1 MSFKLKNKMIT
12 LDNYKEVFHECTPD
26 ILDEIRSAIL
36 DDTPIAKFIEPCGV
50 DSYKLGQIRMALR
63 ELVPVEYINT
73 KLTGKTIHNIRL
85 GISKGYDMSSL
96 LRYIVKNNLTVD
108 KEVLEELSEFLYL
121 GVDIDK
127 VDFTVVRND
136 LVHAICQGLLQGYPM
151 WLCIGG
157 SFPLTEKY
165 VGLLKRGMQ
174 LEVDIY
180 PFINTEWSEGQLV
193 TIFSHAKTININAFV
208 SYINNK
214 FDKECINTL
223 VELYQK
229 NIPITSLCYV
239 DDTGEPIYNSYQ
251 MYELGQ
257 AIEDGTITN
266 EMYNAKLSDMEIA
279 DLHRRELEK
288 KNRKLSVSL

>member
-1 MSFKLKNKMIT
+1 MSFKLRNKVIT

-50 DSYKLGQIRMALR
+50 DNYKLGQIRMALR
-63 ELVPVEYINT
+63 ELVPIEYISV

-85 GISKGYDMSSL
+85 GIAKGYDMSSL
-96 LRYIVKNNLTVD
+96 LKYIGKNNLLVD
-108 KEVLEELSEFLYL
+108 DTVLEELSEFLYL
-121 GVDIDK
+121 GVDIEK
-127 VDFTVVRND
+127 VDFTVVKSD
-136 LVHAICQGLLQGYPM
+136 LVHVICQGLLKGYPM

-157 SFPLTEKY
+157 NIPLTEKY
-165 VGLLKRGMQ
+165 LRLLMRGMQ

-180 PFINTEWSEGQLV
+180 PFINTEWSESQLV
-193 TIFSHAKTININAFV
+193 TIFSHAKSVNINAFV
-208 SYINNK
+208 SYISNK
-214 FDKECINTL
+214 FDVDCIDTL
-223 VELYQK
+223 VKLYQK
-229 NIPITSLCYV
+229 NIPISSLCYV

-251 MYELGQ
+251 MYELGL
-257 AIEDGTITN
+257 ALEDGTITN

-288 KNRKLSVSL
+288 KNKKLSVTL